1 MEAGMKTDRLTLM
14 VSPADK
20 AAINARATSLGISV
34 SELVRKAA
42 LDYDPEIGDKQ
53 DQLEA
58 LLGEI
63 ELALDRIDTN
73 FEAMESDAEA
83 HRVEM
88 QRLTSNAYREQVR
101 RDVLADPTINWGRVQ
116 ALVGAGIG
124 TERSE
129 AQAA

>member
-1 MEAGMKTDRLTLM
+1 MKTDRLTLM

-63 ELALDRIDTN
+63 EFALNRIDAN

-88 QRLTSNAYREQVR
+88 QRLTSDAYREQVR

-116 ALVGAGIG
+116 ALVGSGIG
-124 TERSE
+124 AGRSQ